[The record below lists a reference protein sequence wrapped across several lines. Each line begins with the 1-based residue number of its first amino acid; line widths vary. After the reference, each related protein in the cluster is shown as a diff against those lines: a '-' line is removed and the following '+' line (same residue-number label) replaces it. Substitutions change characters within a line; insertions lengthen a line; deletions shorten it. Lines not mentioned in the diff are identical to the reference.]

1 MAKATKLPSGNWR
14 CKAYYTDEYGERKSK
29 SFTAETKNDA
39 ELAARA
45 FKTQLKHDAKPEN
58 RTLGELAD
66 TFLEINFFSPSTL
79 RGYRTIRNTAFQSII
94 NMRVGLLTKD
104 LYQKALSEYAVGR
117 SPKTV
122 RSAHVFFNQILNRY
136 GIDVGNGATLPQRAT
151 PDIQIPS
158 VEEMQDFMSQIHGTR
173 LYLYCLF
180 SVALGLRKSETIGLQ
195 WKYIDLKNRK
205 LEVKYAKVRGEG
217 SEYVLKETKTTSG
230 ERTLHI
236 PQILIDAL
244 GEVEDKSGFVIKD
257 TPKGMESLYQRQ
269 CKRLNFPYNFHALR
283 HYYASVMLMHGIPNK
298 YAKEK
303 MGHASEDML
312 KRVYQ
317 HTFKNVTNEH
327 DKTLDTFFTTMFN
340 TNK

>member
-45 FKTQLKHDAKPEN
+45 FKSQHKHDAKPEN

-104 LYQKALSEYAVGR
+104 IYQRAVSEYAVGR

-122 RSAHVFFNQILNRY
+122 RSAHNFFNNILNRY
-136 GIDVGNGATLPQRAT
+136 DITVGSGATLPENEE
-151 PDIQIPS
+151 PEIEIPS
-158 VEEMQDFMSQIHGTR
+158 IDEMQEFMRQIKGTR

-180 SVALGLRKSETIGLQ
+180 SVCLGLRKSETIGLQ
-195 WKYIDLKNRK
+195 WEDIDLEDKKISINH
-205 LEVKYAKVRGEG
+205 AKVRGESG
-217 SEYVLKETKTTSG
+217 EYVLKATKTRKG
-230 ERTLHI
+230 KRTLHI
-236 PQILIDAL
+236 PQVLMDAL
-244 GEVEDKSGFVIKD
+244 EVVEDKGGFVIKD
-257 TPKGMESLYQRQ
+257 SPKGMESLYQRQ
-269 CKRLNFPYNFHALR
+269 SKRLNFPYNFHALR
-283 HYYASVMLMHGIPNK
+283 HYYASVMLMHGIPNR

-317 HTFKNVTNEH
+317 HTFKNVTEQH
-327 DKTLDTFFTTMFN
+327 DMTLDTFFTTMFQE
-340 TNK
+340 NK